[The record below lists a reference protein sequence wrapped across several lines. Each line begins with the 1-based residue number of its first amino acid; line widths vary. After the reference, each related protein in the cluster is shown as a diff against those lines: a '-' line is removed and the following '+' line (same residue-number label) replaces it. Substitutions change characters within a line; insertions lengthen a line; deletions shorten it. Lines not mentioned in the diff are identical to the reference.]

1 MARRTRFRQLFGPD
15 PKGDVDEELSF
26 HLEMRTRELVQRG
39 ESPERAHDAARERF
53 GDYERSRRECVDI
66 DERRRRTLA
75 RAEYTMEIRQDVAY
89 ALRTLRRAPGFTAV
103 AVLTL
108 ALGIGATSAI
118 FSVVHGVLLE
128 PLPYRDADRLHV
140 VRTLY
145 PDGTAYTALSAPD
158 FMTVREGSRTFEAVE
173 AYATG
178 VFTLLGAGEP
188 REVRGARVSDGLF
201 DMLGMPVGLGRGFAT
216 DEHRPGRSGVVVL
229 AHGFWQRTF
238 GGDPDVLGRMVTV
251 AGRPHTVVGVLA
263 PGVALPSS
271 VDVYA
276 PLEYDETFSA
286 ATATGRRAEYLAVIG
301 VVRPGLGVTAID
313 EDLARLGSDLQQA
326 FPETNATQTF
336 NAASLADLL
345 LGDVRWP
352 LFVLFGAVGLVLL
365 VACANVAN
373 LLLARATARHEELAV
388 RAALGAGRAR
398 LIRQLLTES
407 AVLGSVGG
415 VAGLG
420 LAYWGTRALV
430 AAEPADIPRLSQ
442 VGVDSTV
449 VWFTMVIAFGTSLAF
464 GALPALQSAGPTL
477 TDALRDGGR
486 SGDGLG
492 RRHRVRALL
501 VVGEMALAVVLLTGA
516 GLLMRSF
523 VELTQVTPG
532 FDAANALAFRVTLQ
546 GERYRDDPQIHRGV
560 AELEDR
566 LRSLPRVRAVGAAN
580 VLPLGG
586 LGPLITFAVEG
597 APRPPPDVNAEIAVA
612 SATPEYFRAVG
623 ASLRRGRTFTDRDSD
638 EAPRVVV
645 INEAAVRHWFAGQDP
660 VGRFVTLGDG
670 PREVVGVVADIRQ
683 RHPGEP
689 VAPQLFA
696 PHRQWTSRSMR
707 MVVRADGNPAELA
720 PAIRAEFR
728 ALDPDLALAD
738 LTELGALVDRS
749 VERPRLFAALL
760 TLFATVALALA
771 ATGIFGVTSYAVAQR
786 AREISIRITLGAPP
800 GRVVG
805 SIVGRAVA
813 LAVAGLAVGLAGGLV
828 AGRALESQL
837 FGITLFDP
845 VTVIVVVFVLAAS
858 AILASVLP
866 ARRAANLD
874 PASLLR

>member
-1 MARRTRFRQLFGPD
+1 MARGTRFRDLFGPD
-15 PKGDVDEELSF
+15 PEGDVDDELSF
-26 HLEMRTRELVQRG
+26 HLEMRTRELVDRG
-39 ESPERAHDAARERF
+39 ESPEHARDAALERF
-53 GDYERSRRECVDI
+53 GDYERSRRECIDI
-66 DERRRRTLA
+66 DERRKRTLA

-118 FSVVHGVLLE
+118 FSVVHGVLLD
-128 PLPYRDADRLHV
+128 PLPYRDAERLHV

-158 FMTVREGSRTFEAVE
+158 FMSVREGNRVFESVE

-201 DMLGMPVGLGRGFAT
+201 DRLGMPLGLGRGFAT
-216 DEHRPGRSGVVVL
+216 DEHGPGRSGVVVL
-229 AHGFWQRTF
+229 AHGFWQRAF
-238 GGDPDVLGRMVTV
+238 GGDSDVLGRAVTV
-251 AGRPHTVVGVLA
+251 GGRSHTVVGVLA
-263 PGVALPSS
+263 PAAALPAA

-286 ATATGRRAEYLAVIG
+286 TTATGRRAEYLAVIG
-301 VVRPGLGVTAID
+301 VARPGLGVTAID

-336 NAASLADLL
+336 NAASLVDLL
-345 LGDVRWP
+345 LGDVRRP
-352 LFVLFGAVGLVLL
+352 LFVLLGAVGLVLL

-407 AVLGSVGG
+407 AVLGFVGG

-420 LAYWGTRALV
+420 LAHWGTRALV
-430 AAEPADIPRLSQ
+430 AAGPADIPRLSQ

-464 GALPALQSAGPTL
+464 GALPAVQSAGLRL

-486 SGDGLG
+486 GGDGLG
-492 RRHRVRALL
+492 RGHRVRALL

-523 VELTQVTPG
+523 VELTRVAPG
-532 FDAANALAFRVTLQ
+532 FDAANAMTFRVTLQ
-546 GERYRDDPQIHRGV
+546 GDRYRDDPQIHQRI
-560 AELEDR
+560 AELEQR
-566 LRSLPRVRAVGAAN
+566 LRALPRVRAVGAAN

-586 LGPLITFAVEG
+586 LGSLITFVVEG
-597 APRPPPDVNAEIAVA
+597 APPPPPDVNAEIAVA

-623 ASLRRGRTFTDRDSD
+623 ASLRRGRAFTDRDTN

-645 INEAAVRHWFAGQDP
+645 INEAAARRWFEGQDP

-696 PHRQWTSRSMR
+696 PHQQWTSRSMR
-707 MVVRADGNPAELA
+707 VVVRTDADAVELA
-720 PAIRAEFR
+720 PAIRAELR

-738 LTELGALVDRS
+738 LAGLGTLVDRS
-749 VERPRLFAALL
+749 VERPRLYAALL

-771 ATGIFGVTSYAVAQR
+771 ATGIFGVTSYAVAQQ

-800 GRVVG
+800 GHVVG
-805 SIVGRAVA
+805 SIVGRALA
-813 LAVAGLAVGLAGGLV
+813 LAAAGLAVGLAGGLV

-837 FGITLFDP
+837 FGITFFDP
-845 VTVIVVVFVLAAS
+845 VTAIVVVFVLVAI

-866 ARRAANLD
+866 ARRAANVD